1 MICLVVSVCASACL
15 CLSLFVSIN
24 LYLICFVKNRTLPSK
39 TTYFAKKIICVY
51 ESQCEYLPKFVCVR
65 VCVAVSLCLCQY
77 AGVRLCVHLCVCV
90 CLFASICVCISVCV
104 CLHLFVSVSV
114 CLFVSVHVNVRLC
127 LSELIAR
134 CQKLRQRGGGQC
146 VIQSAEA
153 SSATFRRLFSFRTR
167 S

>member
-1 MICLVVSVCASACL
+1 MRASACL

-39 TTYFAKKIICVY
+39 TTYFAKKIIFVY
-51 ESQCEYLPKFVCVR
+51 ESLCEYLPKFVCVR

-104 CLHLFVSVSV
+104 CLHLFVCVCVSVSFCVSARQCASVSV
-114 CLFVSVHVNVRLC
+114 
-127 LSELIAR
+127 
-134 CQKLRQRGGGQC
+134 
-146 VIQSAEA
+146 
-153 SSATFRRLFSFRTR
+153 
-167 S
+167 